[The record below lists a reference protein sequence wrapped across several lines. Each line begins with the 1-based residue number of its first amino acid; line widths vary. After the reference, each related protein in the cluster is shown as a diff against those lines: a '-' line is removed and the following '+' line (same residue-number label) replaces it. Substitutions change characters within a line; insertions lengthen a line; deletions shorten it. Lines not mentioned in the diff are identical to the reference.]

1 MIKNYK
7 EIFFVKFPIF
17 FPLIYIFILYSFP
30 QFETALIFLTILLL
44 ALVFSLTRVQFSNNL
59 RIIEKVIFFLF
70 VITTQ
75 YIILNPKVLFYVA
88 TPLKIERGVDLIFY
102 VYILISLW
110 IFIRNHIRLNMLNK
124 KINKLTSKMAL
135 EDPIKTS

>member
-1 MIKNYK
+1 MIELK
-7 EIFFVKFPIF
+7 
-17 FPLIYIFILYSFP
+17 
-30 QFETALIFLTILLL
+30 IFLTILLL

>member
-1 MIKNYK
+1 MIELK
-7 EIFFVKFPIF
+7 
-17 FPLIYIFILYSFP
+17 
-30 QFETALIFLTILLL
+30 IFLTILLL

-59 RIIEKVIFFLF
+59 RIIEKVTFFLF